1 MEAEAELQEEEEKAL
16 AALRTKRKERLSV
29 VEEKKAALR
38 GRLEKTYV
46 QQQVKLAEEHL
57 EKEREKMSLVQ
68 KTFGFFGKKSRVGL
82 SVRHYCHPYSS
93 IPIHIH
99 IHQGNVFHVYVNN
112 PTIKCVSISILQ
124 RWASFQAVASHSS
137 PLCVPSTSAL
147 GANQLF

>member
-16 AALRTKRKERLSV
+16 AALRAKRKQRLSV

-68 KTFGFFGKKSRVGL
+68 KTFGFFGKKRVNRP
-82 SVRHYCHPYSS
+82 SVRDSYPYCIPQLSS
-93 IPIHIH
+93 YTDISKMMCFMLVIDDPM
-99 IHQGNVFHVYVNN
+99 
-112 PTIKCVSISILQ
+112 IKCCIFICTL
-124 RWASFQAVASHSS
+124 RR
-137 PLCVPSTSAL
+137 
-147 GANQLF
+147 